1 MTAVSIVSASVAA
14 VRRQT
19 CGPVAAVTEP
29 AILIIV
35 SVDATPVPLVVA
47 VASAVRLPV
56 VSVDA
61 ITVVIWSRV
70 MAVIAALT
78 ASLTIVASLP
88 GLTVSSILI
97 SSVAARCVAIS
108 SRLSSIALRVASI
121 ALRMASMTL
130 LTSSIAL
137 LMTPI
142 ALLATPIALLA
153 TSIALL
159 ARSIATMLVS
169 PVAVAVAVTVAMTV
183 AMSVAVAVAVT
194 VVVTATVAVT
204 MAVAVTVAI
213 SMLLLIYGSVQ
224 RTGQLSA
231 SCYRSTSHH
240 SSVLVLA
247 QLDDLVTGEVFS
259 LGSEF
264 LSVATVFAV
273 ASMAMDA

>member
-204 MAVAVTVAI
+204 MAVTVAI

-264 LSVATVFAV
+264 LSVAAVFAV
-273 ASMAMDA
+273 SSMAMDA